1 MRPTSRE
8 ASAADGSQALAKLC
22 DAYWNHERSES
33 PLSAV
38 LAGEPCDDPVL
49 FREHPEDYARR
60 DSAAAAFLAELNG
73 LDLQGLSLQERATCS
88 LLRRELE
95 GRRGLYA
102 VASHLRPALL
112 PVGPDFNTVFYSNS
126 VSIGDAQA
134 AELHAERL
142 ARFPAFL
149 SDILAG
155 LREGYARGIRYP
167 SMVLAAAA
175 ANTRRI
181 AAAPAEASP
190 WQAPFARSPLAGEPA
205 VARCAARALTLIDAE
220 LRPAL
225 SAYADALA
233 GPLAVGARETISCA
247 DAPDGRAYYA
257 ALVRHYTT
265 TEQSPEAIHEL
276 GLSEVARLEAEIAE
290 LAGDAGFAGDV
301 DAYRRFLTTDPQF
314 VAADAEA
321 LRARAA
327 VICKGVDARI
337 PAFFGRI
344 PRVTYGV
351 ESVPAALSET
361 LPPAYAQPAPS
372 GGAASGTFWVN
383 GLPDRCPTYLL
394 PAMAVH
400 EAWPGHL
407 MHIGLM
413 AELDHLPAFRRHG
426 ATKYTVC
433 VEGWAL
439 YCEELGKELGV
450 YRTPHDHYGRLEME
464 MWRACRLVVDTGI
477 HRFDWPRQKAIDYLS
492 ARLTLSADAISAEVD
507 RYAALPA
514 QALAYQIG
522 GLKVR
527 ELRRRAEDRLGS
539 RFSHRAFHEAVMTA
553 GAVTLPVLEDLV
565 DGWLA
570 EAA

>member
-1 MRPTSRE
+1 
-8 ASAADGSQALAKLC
+8 
-22 DAYWNHERSES
+22 
-33 PLSAV
+33 
-38 LAGEPCDDPVL
+38 
-49 FREHPEDYARR
+49 
-60 DSAAAAFLAELNG
+60 
-73 LDLQGLSLQERATCS
+73 
-88 LLRRELE
+88 
-95 GRRGLYA
+95 
-102 VASHLRPALL
+102 
-112 PVGPDFNTVFYSNS
+112 
-126 VSIGDAQA
+126 
-134 AELHAERL
+134 
-142 ARFPAFL
+142 
-149 SDILAG
+149 
-155 LREGYARGIRYP
+155 
-167 SMVLAAAA
+167 
-175 ANTRRI
+175 
-181 AAAPAEASP
+181 
-190 WQAPFARSPLAGEPA
+190 
-205 VARCAARALTLIDAE
+205 
-220 LRPAL
+220 
-225 SAYADALA
+225 
-233 GPLAVGARETISCA
+233 
-247 DAPDGRAYYA
+247 
-257 ALVRHYTT
+257 
-265 TEQSPEAIHEL
+265 
-276 GLSEVARLEAEIAE
+276 
-290 LAGDAGFAGDV
+290 
-301 DAYRRFLTTDPQF
+301 
-314 VAADAEA
+314 
-321 LRARAA
+321 
-327 VICKGVDARI
+327 
-337 PAFFGRI
+337 
-344 PRVTYGV
+344 VTYGV